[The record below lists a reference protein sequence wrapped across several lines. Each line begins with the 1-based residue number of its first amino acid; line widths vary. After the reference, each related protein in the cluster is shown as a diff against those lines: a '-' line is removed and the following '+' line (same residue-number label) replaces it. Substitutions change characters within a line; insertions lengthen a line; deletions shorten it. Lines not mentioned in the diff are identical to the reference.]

1 MKKNKLSKFCK
12 KLSNNYEKARINL
25 KKKLNKTEFD

>member
-25 KKKLNKTEFD
+25 KKIKQDRV